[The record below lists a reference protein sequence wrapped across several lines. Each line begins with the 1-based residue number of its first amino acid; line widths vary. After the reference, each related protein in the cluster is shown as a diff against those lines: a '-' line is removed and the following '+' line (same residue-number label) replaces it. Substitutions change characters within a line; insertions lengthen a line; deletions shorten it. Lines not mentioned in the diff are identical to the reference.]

1 MTAPLEKSAIGK
13 YQLVRLLGEGAMGR
27 VYLAH
32 DPSLD
37 RHVAI
42 KVIRKDVLERREA
55 AQIIARF
62 RNEAMAAG
70 RLQHPGIVAVYD
82 FGEDETTSFIVME
95 YAPGEDLEE
104 YARKYAPL
112 GLAEIGSIMAQ
123 LLDALQWA
131 HSFGVIHRDV
141 KPSNLIVSSGR
152 VKITDFGIARIVTSK
167 LTQTGT
173 ALGTPVYM
181 APEQYSGI
189 PVDHR
194 ADLFSVAVVLYELLT
209 GHRPF
214 AGASIHELAYKICHL
229 AAPPLATYNP
239 TLPSALEP
247 VVQRALAK
255 DREARYPSAHELASA
270 IVEAISG
277 NPSARPGAP
286 QWPAAVVKA
295 LEVAMAEVMGPLGTQ
310 VVRRACAS
318 TMDRNDLLDLLLR
331 GAPDGTDIPALLR
344 RLRAVL
350 EAPALSRPTPT
361 TVGVPAAPDVPAR
374 FGPEE
379 LDRVTHELAP
389 YVGPIARVL
398 VKKATAQSRDFR
410 ELCQRVGEHLSNAK
424 ERAEFLKK
432 LGADR

>member
-1 MTAPLEKSAIGK
+1 
-13 YQLVRLLGEGAMGR
+13 VRLLGEGAMGR

-32 DPSLD
+32 DPTLD

-55 AQIIARF
+55 AQIVARF

-70 RLQHPGIVAVYD
+70 RLQHPGIVAVHD

-152 VKITDFGIARIVTSK
+152 VKITDFGIARISTSR

-173 ALGTPVYM
+173 ALGTPAYM
-181 APEQYSGI
+181 APEQYSGA

-194 ADLFSVAVVLYELLT
+194 ADLFSAAVMLYELVT

-214 AGASIHELAYKICHL
+214 AGESIHELAYKICH
-229 AAPPLATYNP
+229 ADAPPLAAHDP
-239 TLPSALEP
+239 SLPPGLQA
-247 VVQRALAK
+247 VVTRALAK
-255 DREARYPSAHELASA
+255 DREARYPSAHELATA
-270 IVEAISG
+270 IAAAISG
-277 NPSARPGAP
+277 ARSPSRAGAP
-286 QWPAAVVKA
+286 SWPPAIAQA
-295 LEVAMAEVMGPLGTQ
+295 LEVAMAEVMGPLAAPL
-310 VVRRACAS
+310 VRRSLAS

-350 EAPALSRPTPT
+350 EAPALSRSTPT
-361 TVGVPAAPDVPAR
+361 TVGVPAVGEVPAR
-374 FGPEE
+374 FSPEE
-379 LDRVTHELAP
+379 LDRVTQALVPH
-389 YVGPIARVL
+389 VGPIARVL
-398 VKKATAQSRDFR
+398 VKKATAQARDFQ
-410 ELCQRVGEHLSNAK
+410 ELCQRLGEHLSTPG

-432 LGADR
+432 LAGRQV